1 MSDRTFLKQLETLSY
16 HLRNHPSVFNVYRIP
31 ANSRL
36 WWRSTWSYEKV
47 RTVCG
52 RVTVWVLLHTVC
64 RSSDDGPSRCVFRSL
79 PLCVEEHSFI
89 IQSIQSRKVTNS
101 VCISAFCWE
110 KVVFSVVN
118 LLLLKTDYYYL
129 EGGIYRRSTYLVKLD
144 G

>member
-1 MSDRTFLKQLETLSY
+1 METLSY

-52 RVTVWVLLHTVC
+52 GEKSSTVWVLLHTVC

-79 PLCVEEHSFI
+79 PLLRRGALVYYSVYTKPQSNEQCVYWCFLLGKI
-89 IQSIQSRKVTNS
+89 
-101 VCISAFCWE
+101 
-110 KVVFSVVN
+110 VFSVVN
-118 LLLLKTDYYYL
+118 LVLLKTDYYYL
-129 EGGIYRRSTYLVKLD
+129 EGGIKRRSTYLVKLD